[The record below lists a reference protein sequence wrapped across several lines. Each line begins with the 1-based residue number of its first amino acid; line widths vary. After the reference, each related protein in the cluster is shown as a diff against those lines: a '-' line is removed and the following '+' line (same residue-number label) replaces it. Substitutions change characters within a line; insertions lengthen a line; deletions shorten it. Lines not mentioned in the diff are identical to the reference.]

1 MYFITESHTPVET
14 GSMLKWVHG
23 SGLKYALMVVINNWT
38 YMGVALGLQDG
49 TGTVNLAGVRAL
61 PEENRMIPY
70 SLWKKKE
77 TQEMAA
83 QKQEKKIKKNAES
96 NHQRKEG
103 TRERHKERK
112 TQKKG
117 ARKDKRTREKARRK
131 HRKK

>member
-1 MYFITESHTPVET
+1 
-14 GSMLKWVHG
+14 MLKWVHG
-23 SGLKYALMVVINNWT
+23 SGLKYALMIVINNWT
-38 YMGVALGLQDG
+38 YMGVALGL
-49 TGTVNLAGVRAL
+49 AR
-61 PEENRMIPY
+61 ENRMIPY

-83 QKQEKKIKKNAES
+83 QKKEKKIKKNAES

-112 TQKKG
+112 KDTKKR